1 MTGLPD
7 GLIVVAKRD
16 CPTCTLVAPVLG
28 ELARRGGLT
37 VYSQDDPAFPETV
50 SGVIDDTGLETS
62 FRLGVEI
69 VPTLVKM
76 RGGQEVARTY
86 GWSRSEWRRITG
98 LPDLG
103 ADLPEL
109 RPGCGSKSVEGGV
122 ADVLQ
127 ARYGNVRF
135 DARKIEIDDEADDY
149 EACFERGW
157 SDGLPVIPPTPE
169 RVLRMLAGTTRQPS
183 EVLGDMPPDYAP
195 LTVEK
200 VAINAVMAGAKPEYM
215 PVILAVMEAVLD
227 EAYCLHGTIA
237 TTQFVGP
244 VVVVSGPIAKAI
256 GMNWGV
262 NALGQGNRANA
273 AIGRTVQLVTRNHGG
288 GRPGEVDRAT
298 LGNPGKLTFCFAED
312 EEDNSWESWAVE
324 RGIAKDKSAVTVFA
338 GDGIQGI
345 ADQLSREPDSLA
357 RTFAAALRQVQHP
370 KQMRGADAILVVSPE
385 HERVFRLAGWSK
397 ARLKQELDAL
407 LTFPTAEV
415 VRGADGI
422 ATGVAPPKVPT
433 THKKFRD
440 GGLHIVRAGGKAG
453 LFSCIISGWAA
464 SGGTG
469 SSPVT
474 KEVLS

>member
-1 MTGLPD
+1 MTALPD

-16 CPTCTLVAPVLG
+16 CPTCELVAPVLG
-28 ELARRGGLT
+28 ELAKAGPLT
-37 VYSQDDPAFPETV
+37 VYSQDDPSFPATV
-50 SGVIDDTGLETS
+50 PAVEDDTGLETS
-62 FRLGVEI
+62 FRLGIEI
-69 VPTLVKM
+69 VPTLIKVQN
-76 RGGQEVARTY
+76 GQEVARTY
-86 GWSRSEWRRITG
+86 GWSRAEWRKITG
-98 LPDLG
+98 LTALG
-103 ADLPEL
+103 AELPEL
-109 RPGCGSKSVEGGV
+109 RPGCGSKSVEPGV
-122 ADVLQ
+122 AEVLE
-127 ARYGNVRF
+127 ARHGNVRF
-135 DARKIEIDDEADDY
+135 DARKIELSDYDDDY

-169 RVLRMLAGTTRQPS
+169 RVLRMLAGTTRAAS
-183 EVLGDMPPDYAP
+183 EVLGDMPPEYAP

-215 PVILAVMEAVLD
+215 PVILAAVEAVFD
-227 EAYCLHGTIA
+227 EAFCLHGTIA

-244 VVVVSGPIAKAI
+244 VVVVSGPIAKTI

-273 AIGRTVQLVTRNHGG
+273 AIGRTVQLIIRNHGG

-312 EEDNSWESWAVE
+312 EEDNSWDSWAVE
-324 RGIAKDKSAVTVFA
+324 RGIAKGKSAVTVFA

-357 RTFAAALRQVQHP
+357 RTFAASLRQVQHP
-370 KQMRGADAILVVSPE
+370 KAMRGADAILVVSPE

-407 LTFPTAEV
+407 LTFPTEEV

-422 ATGVAPPKVPT
+422 AAGIKPPDKPT

-453 LFSCIISGWAA
+453 LFSAIISGWAA

-474 KEVLS
+474 KEVRS

>member
-1 MTGLPD
+1 MTGLAD
-7 GLIVVAKRD
+7 
-16 CPTCTLVAPVLG
+16 LG
-28 ELARRGGLT
+28 E
-37 VYSQDDPAFPETV
+37 
-50 SGVIDDTGLETS
+50 
-62 FRLGVEI
+62 
-69 VPTLVKM
+69 
-76 RGGQEVARTY
+76 
-86 GWSRSEWRRITG
+86 G
-98 LPDLG
+98 LP
-103 ADLPEL
+103 AL
-109 RPGCGSKSVEGGV
+109 RPGCGSKSVEPG
-122 ADVLQ
+122 AAEVLQ

-135 DARKIEIDDEADDY
+135 DARKIEISDYDDEY

-169 RVLRMLAGTTRQPS
+169 RVLRMLAGTTRPAS
-183 EVLGDMPPDYAP
+183 EVLGPMPPDYAP

-215 PVILAVMEAVLD
+215 PVILAAMEAMLD
-227 EAYCLHGTIA
+227 DAYCLHGTIA
-237 TTQFVGP
+237 TTQFCGP
-244 VVVVSGPIAKAI
+244 VVVVSGPIAKSI

-273 AIGRTVQLVTRNHGG
+273 AIGRTVQLITRNVGG

-312 EEDNSWESWAVE
+312 EEDNCWESWAVE
-324 RGIAKDKSAVTVFA
+324 RGVKPGVSAVTVFA

-345 ADQLSREPDSLA
+345 ADQLSREPESLA
-357 RTFAAALRQVQHP
+357 RTFAASLRQVQHP

-397 ARLKQELDAL
+397 ARLKQELDRL

-415 VRGADGI
+415 VRGAGGI
-422 ATGVAPPKVPT
+422 AAGVPESKAPT

-453 LFSCIISGWAA
+453 LFSAIISGWAA

-474 KEVLS
+474 KEVRS